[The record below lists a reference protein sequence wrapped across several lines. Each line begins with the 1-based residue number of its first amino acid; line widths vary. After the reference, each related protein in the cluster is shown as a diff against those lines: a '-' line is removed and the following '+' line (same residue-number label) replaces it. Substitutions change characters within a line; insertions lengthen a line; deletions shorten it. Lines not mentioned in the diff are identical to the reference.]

1 MKSLKQYKTWAIIL
15 SVLMMVLGIVMMIWP
30 NVSAM
35 AVCCLMGAICI
46 ATGVYELIRYFDLGV
61 VGVLFR
67 HDLLISILS
76 IITGIVFLCH
86 PLGAL
91 TILPIILGFY
101 IIIAGVFSIQI
112 STESRS
118 FGISNWWKSLFF
130 GIIGIIFGLLMV
142 INPFAGASALMEFA
156 GVALLLTGIENLYVF
171 HCISK
176 AFRSD
181 GHQKIIDAV
190 WHEVD

>member
-118 FGISNWWKSLFF
+118 FGISNWWKSLSWNYWNYIWPVN
-130 GIIGIIFGLLMV
+130 GYKSI
-142 INPFAGASALMEFA
+142 
-156 GVALLLTGIENLYVF
+156 
-171 HCISK
+171 CRSK
-176 AFRSD
+176 CSD
-181 GHQKIIDAV
+181 GVRRSCTIADRNRKPVCFPLHL
-190 WHEVD
+190 

>member
-118 FGISNWWKSLFF
+118 FGISNWWKSLLF
-130 GIIGIIFGLLMV
+130 GIIGIIFGLPPYPRTESGQSAPALFR
-142 INPFAGASALMEFA
+142 PESAGKCGAPRRRLP
-156 GVALLLTGIENLYVF
+156 
-171 HCISK
+171 
-176 AFRSD
+176 
-181 GHQKIIDAV
+181 HQ
-190 WHEVD
+190 

>member
-67 HDLLISILS
+67 HRE
-76 IITGIVFLCH
+76 IIRRRVFVIFIQPPSNLCF
-86 PLGAL
+86 
-91 TILPIILGFY
+91 FY
-101 IIIAGVFSIQI
+101 QRFEHCQI
-112 STESRS
+112 RFVS
-118 FGISNWWKSLFF
+118 
-130 GIIGIIFGLLMV
+130 
-142 INPFAGASALMEFA
+142 
-156 GVALLLTGIENLYVF
+156 Y
-171 HCISK
+171 
-176 AFRSD
+176 
-181 GHQKIIDAV
+181 
-190 WHEVD
+190 